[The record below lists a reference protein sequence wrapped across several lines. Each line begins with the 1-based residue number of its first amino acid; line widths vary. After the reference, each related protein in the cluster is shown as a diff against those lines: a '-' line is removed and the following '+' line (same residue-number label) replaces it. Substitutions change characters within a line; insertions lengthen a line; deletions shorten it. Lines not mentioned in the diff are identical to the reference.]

1 MVGEFPEDSFA
12 HKNGELPSRANATNL
27 FFLFK
32 KYLFIWL
39 SWVVVV
45 AGGIQFPKQ
54 GLNLGPL
61 HWEHRVSATGPRRE
75 VPHVTFPY

>member
-12 HKNGELPSRANATNL
+12 HKKGELPSRANATNL

-39 SWVVVV
+39 CQAFSRST
-45 AGGIQFPKQ
+45 QD
-54 GLNLGPL
+54 L
-61 HWEHRVSATGPRRE
+61 
-75 VPHVTFPY
+75 